1 MLLWGEPASRA
12 RPVSVQRLCGEME
25 KFLSLVFT
33 QVKGDGMI
41 TWALTAA
48 LLLRVV
54 CPFSVLVSVPDDD
67 GHSLGR
73 IDI

>member
-1 MLLWGEPASRA
+1 
-12 RPVSVQRLCGEME
+12 ME
-25 KFLSLVFT
+25 KFLSLLFT

-54 CPFSVLVSVPDDD
+54 CPFSVIVSVPDDD